1 MFRKSKVRKEARKE
15 PPALRVPVFDAVDH
29 ERFEKL
35 VGSVSWDKVQLVDDC
50 DDPDAGFKR
59 LPFVSKHLHE
69 MADLFAERNAV
80 YKDNFRMVGRIMQA
94 MFPDGVELS
103 SEEDHNKFHL
113 FMLAIV
119 KLSRYAIN
127 YDQGHKDSLDD
138 MIVYLSMVAALD
150 DESAQAKEAKK
161 APKA

>member
-1 MFRKSKVRKEARKE
+1 MFRKSKVRREARKE
-15 PPALRVPVFDAVDH
+15 PPVLRVPVFDAVDH
-29 ERFEKL
+29 ERFAKPA
-35 VGSVSWDKVQLVDDC
+35 GSVSLDQVQFVPDRDK
-50 DDPDAGFKR
+50 PDAGFER
-59 LPFVSKHLHE
+59 LPFVSKHLHD

-103 SEEDHNKFHL
+103 SEEAHNKFHL

-150 DESAQAKEAKK
+150 DERAKTEEAGN
-161 APKA
+161 ATAS